1 MIDNI
6 WTYRTRHFLSRCRQ
20 ERDKTMLIRTHV
32 SFGDEIL
39 MSPCIFARR
48 SCFPPIMS
56 TSATS
61 CTPHG
66 EDVTRYYIC
75 TLSSFLRRSPL
86 LGSKRNE
93 KTLDYIRNETSAA
106 ASRLSSPTSIILL
119 LQQRFTRGRTA
130 KVVVTGSARRTLTS
144 TN

>member
-66 EDVTRYYIC
+66 EDVMRYYIC
-75 TLSSFLRRSPL
+75 TLSSFPRRSPL
-86 LGSKRNE
+86 LGSRRNE
-93 KTLDYIRNETSAA
+93 KTLDYIRNETSADRSSESLVFTYFDNSA
-106 ASRLSSPTSIILL
+106 TPAKIHAGSNSESNCDCASN
-119 LQQRFTRGRTA
+119 FD
-130 KVVVTGSARRTLTS
+130 VD
-144 TN
+144 